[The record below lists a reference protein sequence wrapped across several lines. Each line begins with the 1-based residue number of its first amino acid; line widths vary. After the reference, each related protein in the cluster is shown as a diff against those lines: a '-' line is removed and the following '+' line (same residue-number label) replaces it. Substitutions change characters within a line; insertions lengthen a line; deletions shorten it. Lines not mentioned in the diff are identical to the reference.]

1 MVKVIVT
8 SCRQV
13 NYEFAAS
20 GCFAQAVAGMVE
32 QAGMGR
38 SMVLLVVGLV
48 LGAGAGCGSDAGAGT
63 QPVDRLAEARA
74 ALPTSVTDSGVL
86 VGGTDPTFEPMT
98 FKDGSTYTGLDVQL
112 VEAIAGKL
120 GLHVEWQSVGFG
132 DLLDQ
137 IQKHKI
143 DVSISSMFD
152 RAERQK
158 KADFVNYLNAGT
170 SIVVAKGVGDIGGMS
185 GLCGRRVAVQPD
197 TVYVEMAA
205 AQATRCTTRKLRMV
219 RSANP
224 SANVAAKTAD
234 AALNDF
240 PIAALD
246 VQRNGALELSGP
258 QIEAIPYGI
267 GVAKDRSPLT
277 AAIQTALYALIDDGT
292 YDALL
297 TKWKVTEGALRTGA
311 INGGA

>member
-1 MVKVIVT
+1 
-8 SCRQV
+8 
-13 NYEFAAS
+13 
-20 GCFAQAVAGMVE
+20 
-32 QAGMGR
+32 MGR
-38 SMVLLVVGLV
+38 RILSALTGLLLTAGL
-48 LGAGAGCGSDAGAGT
+48 AGCGSDAGT
-63 QPVDRLAEARA
+63 TTVDRLAEARA
-74 ALPTSVTDSGVL
+74 ALPDEIKQSGRL

-98 FKDGSTYTGLDVQL
+98 FKQGGTYTGLDVEL
-112 VEAIAGKL
+112 VEAIADRL
-120 GLHVEWQSVGFG
+120 GLQVEWQTVGFG

-137 IQKHKI
+137 VEQHKI
-143 DVSISSMFD
+143 DVSVSSMFD

-170 SIVVAKGVGDIGGMS
+170 SIVVAKGTGDIGGMP

-197 TVYVEMAA
+197 TVYVDMAT
-205 AQATRCTTRKLRMV
+205 AQAAKCTKKKATVV
-219 RSANP
+219 RSATP
-224 SANVAAKTAD
+224 SVAVARGRAD

-246 VQRNGALELSGP
+246 VQRDAGLELSGP

-267 GVAKDRSPLT
+267 GVAKDREALT
-277 AAIQTALYALIDDGT
+277 TAVQTALYAMIDDGA